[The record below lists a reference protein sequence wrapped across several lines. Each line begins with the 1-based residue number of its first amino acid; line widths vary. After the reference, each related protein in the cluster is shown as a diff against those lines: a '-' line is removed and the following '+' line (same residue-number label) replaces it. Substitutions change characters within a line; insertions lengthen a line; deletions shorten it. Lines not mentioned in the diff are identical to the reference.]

1 MNIWGNF
8 FFLKIMV
15 ENCFF
20 KELKNKLILIII
32 FNFILFNCFEIWRI
46 VVIVFVFFIIE
57 FINIFFRYNVLK
69 VENEGI

>member
-20 KELKNKLILIII
+20 KEEKNKLILIII

>member
-8 FFLKIMV
+8 FFLKFMV
-15 ENCFF
+15 EKCFF
-20 KELKNKLILIII
+20 KEEKNKLILIII